1 MLSRPDPCDAECPS
15 RELLEL
21 VGSKWTILIICCLQS
36 GPLRTGELMRAVGG
50 ISQKMFTQTV
60 RSLEHNGLVERLS
73 YPEVPPR
80 VEYRLSPLG
89 RSLSKLLSNMEAWV
103 IKNYPAIRMRRAAS
117 ARNGRNSVRS
127 SSASAVDCVRPS
139 PRR

>member
-21 VGSKWTILIICCLQS
+21 IGSKWTILIICSLQS
-36 GPLRTGELMRAVGG
+36 GPKRTGELMRSVGG

-60 RSLEHNGLVERLS
+60 RALEHNGLVDRVS
-73 YPEVPPR
+73 YPQVPPR

-89 RSLSKLLSNMEAWV
+89 RSLSKLLSSMEAWV
-103 IKNYPAIRMRRAAS
+103 IKNYPAVRVRRNAS
-117 ARNGRNSVRS
+117 FANGRRS
-127 SSASAVDCVRPS
+127 VRPS
-139 PRR
+139 RHCGE

>member
-1 MLSRPDPCDAECPS
+1 MLSRPDPCDAKCPS

-21 VGSKWTILIICCLQS
+21 IGSKWTILIICSLQS
-36 GPLRTGELMRAVGG
+36 GPQRTGELMRAVGG

-60 RSLEHNGLVERLS
+60 RALEHNGLVERVS

-103 IKNYPAIRMRRAAS
+103 IKNYPAIRVRRAAS
-117 ARNGRNSVRS
+117 VASGRRS
-127 SSASAVDCVRPS
+127 VRPS
-139 PRR
+139 RHCGE